1 MEDLIA
7 VALVVGAQD
16 VGLGGSVAAVAL
28 VGERRVAGKLHV
40 LALLLVLAMDDAHKA
55 LLFRRPSVG
64 DLQDQYTN
72 LSGSNAPRS
81 VTMRV
86 MRPAGVTSK
95 AGFHTS
101 TPSIATGRT
110 SEASRSSMGMPEPSA
125 IAGSM
130 VEVGAAT

>member
-28 VGERRVAGKLHV
+28 VGERRVAGKLTCSRCSWSSRW
-40 LALLLVLAMDDAHKA
+40 MM
-55 LLFRRPSVG
+55 RIRPSFSVARPSA
-64 DLQDQYTN
+64 LQDQYTN

-86 MRPAGVTSK
+86 MRPAGVTSEGRVPHVD
-95 AGFHTS
+95 ALDRDGQDLGG
-101 TPSIATGRT
+101 IALFDGDAR
-110 SEASRSSMGMPEPSA
+110 AVRDRR
-125 IAGSM
+125 SM
-130 VEVGAAT
+130 VEMGAAT